1 MGARRNTLSGNGWS
15 IEYIRCS
22 YRLVFL
28 SDSGSQVSFIAKNLR
43 HPSVPIDDF
52 KLIVRDSYNIQ
63 IPSIGYLHFNSFPM
77 QSKDRYFNSN

>member
-1 MGARRNTLSGNGWS
+1 MVGPLNTLDVL
-15 IEYIRCS
+15 IDRF
-22 YRLVFL
+22 FL

-63 IPSIGYLHFNSFPM
+63 IPSIWYLHFNSFPM
-77 QSKDRYFNSN
+77 QSKDRYFNSNKIYNVL